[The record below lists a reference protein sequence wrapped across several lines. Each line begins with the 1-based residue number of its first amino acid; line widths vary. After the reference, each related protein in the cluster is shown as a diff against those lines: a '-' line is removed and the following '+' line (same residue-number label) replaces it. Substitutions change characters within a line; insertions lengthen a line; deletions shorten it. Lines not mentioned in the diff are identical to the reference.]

1 MSETP
6 RPFAVFDIDGTLI
19 RWQLYHA
26 VADALVRMGY
36 FDPAVFNAVKK
47 ARMGWKK
54 RSHAESFREYE
65 KVLIKA
71 YDELLDSIT
80 TGQFDEAAQAVFN
93 EYKDQSYTYT
103 RGLIRELKKH
113 GYLLFAISGSQSE
126 LVAMIAKHY
135 GFDDFAGSVYPR
147 KGNKFSGKKIIVKGH
162 TKIDELNKM
171 IIKHKATWKNS
182 YAIGDSEG
190 DIPILEKAS
199 VPIAFNPNN
208 ELYEHAK
215 RNHWSIVVERK
226 NVVYELNK
234 DNGKYIL
241 A

>member
-1 MSETP
+1 MSEVQ

-36 FDPAVFNAVKK
+36 FDPEVFNAVKK
-47 ARMGWKK
+47 ARMSWKK

-65 KVLIKA
+65 KILIKA

-80 TGQFDEAAQAVFN
+80 TDQFDEAALAVFN
-93 EYKDQSYTYT
+93 EYKDQTYT
-103 RGLIRELKKH
+103 FTRDLIQELKKRE
-113 GYLLFAISGSQSE
+113 YLLFAISGSQTE

-135 GFDDFAGSVYPR
+135 AFDDFAGSVYPR

-162 TKIDELNKM
+162 AKIDELNKM
-171 IIKHKATWKNS
+171 IIQHEATWNNS
-182 YAIGDSEG
+182 YAVGDSEG

-199 VPIAFNPNN
+199 VPIAFNPNK
-208 ELYEHAK
+208 ELLDHAK
-215 RNHWSIVVERK
+215 KLQWKVVVERK
-226 NVVYELNK
+226 NVVYELNGE
-234 DNGKYIL
+234 DGKYIL
-241 A
+241 G